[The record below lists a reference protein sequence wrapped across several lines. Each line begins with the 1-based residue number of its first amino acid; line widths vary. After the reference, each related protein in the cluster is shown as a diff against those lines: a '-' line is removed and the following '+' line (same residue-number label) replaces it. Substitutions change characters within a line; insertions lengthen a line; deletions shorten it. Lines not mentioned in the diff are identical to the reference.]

1 MYFQYIASFDII
13 LKDRTIWS
21 TDEGEIMNVLADLF
35 FTFLKIGT
43 FAVGGGPSMIPLIEI
58 DAVHNKKWISE
69 EEFVDMVALTQSIPG
84 PIAVDASVF
93 IGYKVAGIPGSI
105 AAVLGSVFSAFVVLL
120 AIAAYFVG
128 IEKNKSVEAIF
139 MGVRPAVVALLAL
152 PVIRMGVSSKI
163 TKKTV
168 AIPIATVILVSFFN
182 INAVYIIIAA
192 ALGGLAFGFFMKW
205 RKKL

>member
-58 DAVHNKKWISE
+58 DAVHKKKWISE
-69 EEFVDMVALTQSIPG
+69 EEFVDMIALTQSIPG

-93 IGYKVAGIPGSI
+93 IGYKVAGIPGCI
-105 AAVLGSVFSAFVVLL
+105 AAVLGSIFSAFVVLL
-120 AIAAYFVG
+120 VIAAYFSG
-128 IEKNKSVEAIF
+128 INKNQTVEAVF

-152 PVIRMGVSSKI
+152 PVLRMGKSSNI
-163 TKKTV
+163 TRKTII
-168 AIPIATVILVSFFN
+168 IPIATVIFVSFLN
-182 INAVYIIIAA
+182 INAVYIIISA
-192 ALGGLAFGFFMKW
+192 ALGGLAYGFFTKR